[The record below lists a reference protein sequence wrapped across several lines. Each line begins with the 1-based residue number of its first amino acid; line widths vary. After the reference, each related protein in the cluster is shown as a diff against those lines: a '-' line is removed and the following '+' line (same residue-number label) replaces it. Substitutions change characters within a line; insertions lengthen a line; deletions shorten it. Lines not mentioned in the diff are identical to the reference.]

1 MRTSRF
7 VATVAGW
14 LMLAPSALAAQDME
28 RAQSAAQ
35 DGGLTGLWVL
45 ANLSYAGMR
54 AQGHP
59 SVGWRFV
66 SFVCGLPG
74 TLLTTIFVREG
85 EERAYG
91 VDLPR
96 SASPK
101 DEPSELRFVRRQ

>member
-1 MRTSRF
+1 MHLSRF
-7 VATVAGW
+7 IAGTIGW
-14 LMLAPSALAAQDME
+14 LALAPSTLVAQVSE
-28 RAQSAAQ
+28 RAQDTAQ
-35 DGGLTGLWVL
+35 DSGLTGLWVL

-85 EERAYG
+85 GERAYG

-96 SASPK
+96 STEPR
-101 DEPSELRFVRRQ
+101 DEPSELRFVRRE